1 MIGCY
6 SKYRIYE
13 AEQETMRQQAK
24 QYELLYKFHQKLL
37 VVEEE
42 MEKEETNFKINEWKI
57 DHKH

>member
-42 MEKEETNFKINEWKI
+42 MEREKSFKN
-57 DHKH
+57 